1 LSSFP
6 IASATRTLRAGFFAA
21 LMWALEELRKAWL
34 RRKHE

>member
-1 LSSFP
+1 
-6 IASATRTLRAGFFAA
+6 LRAGFFAA